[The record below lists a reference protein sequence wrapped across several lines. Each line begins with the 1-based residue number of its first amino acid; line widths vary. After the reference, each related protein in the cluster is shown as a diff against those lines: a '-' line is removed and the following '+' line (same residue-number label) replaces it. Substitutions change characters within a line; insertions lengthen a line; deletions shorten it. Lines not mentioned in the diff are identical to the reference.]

1 MRIFSATPTVSLL
14 NRPEMPTI
22 ANLGEDRAIS
32 ALDADLAALYRPTKK
47 REISNGIPHIGPAL
61 DGVDEATGRRP
72 SRKDG
77 AGANQAEK
85 ERIDHSVKTSHLC
98 GKSNVAGDV

>member
-47 REISNGIPHIGPAL
+47 REISNGIILPHIGGPAL
-61 DGVDEATGRRP
+61 DGVEKRKAVGRL
-72 SRKDG
+72 
-77 AGANQAEK
+77 
-85 ERIDHSVKTSHLC
+85 ERMAPVRIFF
-98 GKSNVAGDV
+98 

>member
-47 REISNGIPHIGPAL
+47 REISNGICFHILVPLWMESTKRQA
-61 DGVDEATGRRP
+61 VGRL
-72 SRKDG
+72 
-77 AGANQAEK
+77 
-85 ERIDHSVKTSHLC
+85 ERMAPVRIRLKKN
-98 GKSNVAGDV
+98 G